1 MSGHDRVPEPATA
14 LARRLADERLT
25 RRRFLGQMAAL
36 GTGGAMIPLLA
47 ACSSG
52 GTVSSVPSS
61 TAAPASAT
69 AEASGP
75 APTTEPTPVPSP
87 ESELFVYNWADYIAE
102 DTIPKFEEKYGIKV
116 SYSFFD
122 SFETMTAK
130 ISSGNSG
137 YDVTFPTSTYIKG
150 YLARNPALI
159 QPLDLSLIPNVVN
172 LGAEWQDPGYD
183 PGNQHSMPYMWWTTG
198 VAYDT
203 GRVKEELSS
212 WKALWD
218 PKWSGKMAMLDDVRE
233 TFAAALIQLKYS
245 ANTTSDAELDEALA
259 LLRRQ
264 KPLLRTY
271 TTDDIGVLSS
281 GDVWVMHAWGAD
293 VYQVQEER
301 PSVTY
306 YIPEEG
312 GIRGSD
318 TMVLLANAPHPV
330 AAHLFMDFMLDAEIS
345 AANTNYIG
353 YMGPNEAAKA
363 YIDPAIV
370 EDPTVNPDKSLVE
383 KLQEIL
389 DLGPDEAKYT
399 DRWNKLK
406 SGA

>member
-1 MSGHDRVPEPATA
+1 MSEIQRIHPP
-14 LARRLADERLT
+14 RRPIS
-25 RRRFLGQMAAL
+25 RRAMLRGMA
-36 GTGGAMIPLLA
+36 GMGAAAAFGPTLA

-52 GTVSSVPSS
+52 ATPSPSPAASPSVAPS
-61 TAAPASAT
+61 AAASQ
-69 AEASGP
+69 
-75 APTTEPTPVPSP
+75 EPTPVPSP
-87 ESELFVYNWADYIAE
+87 ESELYVYNWTEYIGE
-102 DTIPKFEEKYGIKV
+102 DTISKFEDQYGIKV
-116 SYSFFD
+116 TYDFFD
-122 SFETMTAK
+122 SAETMTAK
-130 ISSGNSG
+130 ISTGNSG

-150 YLARNPALI
+150 YVEQGFI
-159 QPLDLSLIPNVVN
+159 QPLDLSLIPNKVN
-172 LGAEWQDPGYD
+172 LAPEWQDPEYD

-203 GRVKEELSS
+203 AQIEEELTS

-218 PKWSGKMAMLDDVRE
+218 PRWSGKMAMLDDVRE
-233 TFAAALIQLKYS
+233 TFGAALIRLGYS
-245 ANTTSDAELDEALA
+245 VNTTSDTELDEALK
-259 LLRRQ
+259 LLQDQ

-301 PSVTY
+301 DTVVY

-312 GIRGSD
+312 GVRGSD
-318 TMVLLANAPHPV
+318 TMVLLANAKHPI
-330 AAHLFMDFMLDAEIS
+330 AAHAFINFMLDAEVA

-353 YMGPNEAAKA
+353 YMGPNEAAKQF
-363 YIDPAIV
+363 IDPAILD
-370 EDPTVNPDKSLVE
+370 DPTVNPDKALVA

-389 DLGPDEAKYT
+389 DLGADEAKYT
-399 DRWNKLK
+399 DRWTKLR